1 MKIRR
6 AAVVGAG
13 NMGSGIA
20 QKTAT
25 EGVEVWLADV
35 DKGRA
40 EAGRAR
46 IEKTVAEGVKRRVFS
61 PRQAEAALSRV
72 NVANKIADL
81 GDMDLVIEAVFED
94 LAVKRDVLG
103 KVADV
108 CRDDAIIATNTSSF
122 KVAQVADGMPAPE
135 RFVGL
140 HYFYHPA
147 KNRLV
152 EVIPHATTTPD
163 VVYAAWRFQER
174 IGKTPISSLDAP
186 GFVVNRFF
194 VPWLNEAARLHQE
207 GLGIDLIER
216 AARRAFGVG
225 MGPFGLMNVT
235 GVPIAMHAARSLG
248 DSLGEFYDCCDAI
261 ARQVELG
268 TPWEIGEFAT
278 PSEDA
283 PQTAD
288 EQAVADRLWGVVFGV
303 AGDLV
308 SEGVASREDVD
319 IGARVGLRWPRGP
332 FAEMLRRG
340 SGEVAEIVN
349 AFARRYR
356 LPQATWLDDWSDS
369 GIDFSLE
376 LVRSSICRGILTI
389 TINRPDQLNALDPD
403 TVTALGEAFDQ
414 GVTRD
419 DVDAVIIKGAGKAFV
434 AGADIKYFVDR
445 MRAGTVDEI
454 VGFATTGQQL
464 FSRIEKS
471 PKPVICQL
479 DGLALGGGAE
489 LAMACHARIATTKAS
504 MGFPETGIGIYPG
517 LGGTQ
522 RLTRALGLGL
532 GRFYLATGNQMS
544 AGILKEL
551 GIVSDVVEHDDLD
564 EALGE
569 LATRLTAAA
578 ARPDRVNAEIVAN
591 TGETR
596 QTDGALAKFLA
607 ELNIDEMLRLA
618 AGDKLM
624 IDRQPAEAV
633 NAKLQKR
640 LSQKAEA
647 GLRAVWM
654 LSAIAAKEAVPG
666 GNPERGLL
674 AETDGLFD
682 IFSNADALEGMSA
695 VLDGRRPKFSGFT
708 VLDK

>member
-1 MKIRR
+1 
-6 AAVVGAG
+6 
-13 NMGSGIA
+13 
-20 QKTAT
+20 
-25 EGVEVWLADV
+25 
-35 DKGRA
+35 
-40 EAGRAR
+40 
-46 IEKTVAEGVKRRVFS
+46 
-61 PRQAEAALSRV
+61 
-72 NVANKIADL
+72 
-81 GDMDLVIEAVFED
+81 
-94 LAVKRDVLG
+94 
-103 KVADV
+103 
-108 CRDDAIIATNTSSF
+108 
-122 KVAQVADGMPAPE
+122 
-135 RFVGL
+135 
-140 HYFYHPA
+140 
-147 KNRLV
+147 
-152 EVIPHATTTPD
+152 
-163 VVYAAWRFQER
+163 
-174 IGKTPISSLDAP
+174 
-186 GFVVNRFF
+186 
-194 VPWLNEAARLHQE
+194 
-207 GLGIDLIER
+207 
-216 AARRAFGVG
+216 
-225 MGPFGLMNVT
+225 
-235 GVPIAMHAARSLG
+235 
-248 DSLGEFYDCCDAI
+248 
-261 ARQVELG
+261 
-268 TPWEIGEFAT
+268 
-278 PSEDA
+278 
-283 PQTAD
+283 
-288 EQAVADRLWGVVFGV
+288 
-303 AGDLV
+303 
-308 SEGVASREDVD
+308 
-319 IGARVGLRWPRGP
+319 
-332 FAEMLRRG
+332 MLRRG